1 MVGAHDARF
10 LTHDPGPPLRAA
22 EAISYRE
29 HDEHLDAGETLV
41 LYTDGLVERREES
54 LDIGL
59 ARLRDTARTAPSD
72 PDRLA
77 DHLLDELLPGR
88 QPGDDVALLA
98 VRATFDRDGFALDLP
113 AGPRELAALRRAT
126 REWLARVGVV
136 DQAADDLVIAV
147 NEAAAN
153 TIEHAYG
160 LRDARFAVRGHR
172 AGGVVVFEVSDHGN
186 WRAARSAPERGRGL
200 DLIRRLMD
208 EVDVQAGSTG
218 TTVRLSRHV

>member
-1 MVGAHDARF
+1 VLPYASFEETEARIE
-10 LTHDPGPPLRAA
+10 PA
-22 EAISYRE
+22 S
-29 HDEHLDAGETLV
+29 TLV

-54 LDIGL
+54 LDVGL
-59 ARLRDTARTAPSD
+59 ARLRDTARTAPTD
-72 PDRLA
+72 LDRLA

-98 VRATFDRDGFALDLP
+98 VRSTFDRDGFALDLP
-113 AGPRELAALRRAT
+113 AWPRELAALRGAA

-136 DQAADDLVIAV
+136 DQAADDCVIAV

-160 LRDARFAVRGHR
+160 LRDAHFAVRGHR

-186 WRAARSAPERGRGL
+186 WRAAHAAPDRGRGL

-218 TTVRLSRHV
+218 TTVRLSRQV